1 MPIRTYIFKVDLLE
15 SRDPEISRTF
25 SIPASWTFQKLHAAI
40 QHVFLWQNEHLHVFT
55 FQIPI
60 GGGINKVVSI
70 QDTDIMGRDDEEGPN
85 DIVLDEK
92 NVKLKDVWDSNG
104 RYHRDVTNDGTLG
117 GCFYEYD
124 FGDSWEHEITLLAVG
139 TSDVKEVSVLEVSG
153 CAPLEN
159 SHGVLGWE
167 GLKRAFADPNPNDVS
182 LEARRLSWLV
192 SPLGGAFH
200 PAIAPTIE
208 QLNAPGLFDKR
219 FRQIRRGIL

>member
-15 SRDPEISRTF
+15 SRDPQISRTF

-60 GGGINKVVSI
+60 GGGINKV
-70 QDTDIMGRDDEEGPN
+70 GPN

-92 NVKLKDVWDSNG
+92 TVKLKDIWDDSG
-104 RYHRDVTNDGTLG
+104 RYRGDVTNNGTLG

-124 FGDSWEHEITLLAVG
+124 FGDAWEHEITLLAVG
-139 TSDVKEVSVLEVSG
+139 TSYVKEVSVLEVSG

-167 GLKRAFADPNPNDVS
+167 GLKRAFADPHPDDLS

-200 PAIAPTIE
+200 PAVAPTIE

-219 FRQIRRGIL
+219 FRQIRKGIL

>member
-1 MPIRTYIFKVDLLE
+1 MPTRTYIFKVDLLE
-15 SRDPEISRTF
+15 SRDPQISRTF

-40 QHVFLWQNEHLHVFT
+40 QHVFMWQNEHLHVFT

-60 GGGINKVVSI
+60 GGGRNQVVSI
-70 QDTDIMGRDDEEGPN
+70 QDTDMMGRDDEGD

-92 NVKLKDVWDSNG
+92 TVKLKDVWEESG
-104 RYHRDVTNDGTLG
+104 RYRKHVTNNRTLG

-124 FGDSWEHEITLLAVG
+124 FGDAWEHEITLLSTVMSNA
-139 TSDVKEVSVLEVSG
+139 KEVSVLEVSG

-159 SHGVLGWE
+159 SHGVMGWE

-200 PAIAPTIE
+200 PSIAPTTQ
-208 QLNAPGLFDKR
+208 QLNIPGLFDRR
-219 FRQIRRGIL
+219 FREIRKGLL